1 MRTPIPRAASLDGR
15 LAQLERVTAALIE
28 LANPEQLRKAMAA
41 ATARTS
47 MADLSKAVAAGNL
60 ALATRVTALSVAAR
74 FREVK
79 ADGEVVT
86 PAVVVDLVSLDAAT
100 RALFELKSIGE
111 QVTEVGDTRAILDQ
125 VWDRTAPARTHRP
138 RGRHARR

>member
-1 MRTPIPRAASLDGR
+1 MRTPIPRAASLDSR

-47 MADLSKAVAAGNL
+47 VADLSKAVAAGNL

-74 FREVK
+74 FHEVK
-79 ADGEVVT
+79 EDGEVVT
-86 PAVVVDLVSLDAAT
+86 PAVVVDLVSIDAAT
-100 RALFELKSIGE
+100 RALFELKVVGE
-111 QVTEVGDTRAILDQ
+111 QVAEKGDTIAILDQ
-125 VWDRTAPARTHRP
+125 VWDRTAPVRTHRP